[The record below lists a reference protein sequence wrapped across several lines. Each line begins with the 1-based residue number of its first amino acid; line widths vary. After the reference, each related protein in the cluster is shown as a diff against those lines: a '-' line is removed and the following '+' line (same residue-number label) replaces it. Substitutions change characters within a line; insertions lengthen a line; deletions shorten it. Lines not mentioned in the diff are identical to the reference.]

1 MNYTLYACHSFL
13 HCFSLNQT
21 LSYLSQMKK
30 SDSKYDEVSVDDTV
44 SFVGETMRDDVL
56 PDVRLASHDIRKQ
69 RGMIEEDE
77 DMDNKSDGRILD
89 NTVDLAADF
98 IKSKILQDAITHLV
112 TSIIQSDEFKNAC
125 QTLLKTLW
133 NDLINDP
140 ETTAQVVQLLNN
152 AIQDD
157 EIKAAVQDLVKQLI
171 ADEQVY
177 AEFTKLL
184 VRLASEEEVRYFRLF
199 YACSLFHF
207 CESPPNTYYV
217 ACSFSI
223 L

>member
-1 MNYTLYACHSFL
+1 
-13 HCFSLNQT
+13 
-21 LSYLSQMKK
+21 MKK

-44 SFVGETMRDDVL
+44 SFVDETMRDDVM

-69 RGMIEEDE
+69 SGMIDINGEDK
-77 DMDNKSDGRILD
+77 DMNKGDIGIVD

-112 TSIIQSDEFKNAC
+112 TSIIQSEEFKNAC

-157 EIKAAVQDLVKQLI
+157 AIKAAVQDLVKQLI

-184 VRLASEEEVRYFRLF
+184 VRLASEEEVRYFRLS
-199 YACSLFHF
+199 YACS
-207 CESPPNTYYV
+207 
-217 ACSFSI
+217 
-223 L
+223 

>member
-1 MNYTLYACHSFL
+1 
-13 HCFSLNQT
+13 
-21 LSYLSQMKK
+21 MKK